1 MRPRA
6 PHRAE
11 PRTSR
16 PGRSLLFAAA
26 FLVSWVLT
34 GCAGVEG
41 GAVQRD
47 LRATSDLSDADR
59 LAQVRL
65 ELASGY
71 FARGQTVVALD
82 EVKRALAARPDL
94 APAHELRGLIHAQ
107 LGESAQ
113 AEDSFRRALQL
124 APRSGD
130 AMHNYGWFLCQQR
143 RWSEADGWF
152 ARALEQPGYR
162 AVERTGL
169 AQGICQGRAGDLR
182 QARQTLSRVVERDP
196 RNPASVYPL
205 AEVMFLLGDDA
216 AARAQLQRLQGD
228 AELVNAQVLWL
239 AVKVERRLGDREAM
253 QHAARLLVA
262 RFPASAQAVL
272 YREGRFDE

>member
-1 MRPRA
+1 MRLDA
-6 PHRAE
+6 VYLAD
-11 PRTSR
+11 PRTSWR
-16 PGRSLLFAAA
+16 GRRLLCAAA
-26 FLVSWVLT
+26 LVVSCGLA

-47 LRATSDLSDADR
+47 LRLTSDSSDADR

-82 EVKRALAARPDL
+82 EVKRALAARPGL

-107 LGESAQ
+107 LGESAL

-124 APRSGD
+124 APRSAD

-143 RWSEADGWF
+143 RWSEADTWF
-152 ARALEQPGYR
+152 ARASEQPGYL

-169 AQGICQGRAGDLR
+169 AQGVCQGRAGDLQ

-196 RNPASVYPL
+196 RNPVSVYPL
-205 AEVMFLLGDDA
+205 AEVLFLLGDDA
-216 AARAQLQRLQGD
+216 AARAHLQRLQGD
-228 AELVNAQVLWL
+228 AELNAQVLWL
-239 AVKVERRLGDREAM
+239 AVKVERRLGDRDAM
-253 QHAARLLVA
+253 QHAGRLLVA
-262 RFPASAQAVL
+262 RFPASAQAVW